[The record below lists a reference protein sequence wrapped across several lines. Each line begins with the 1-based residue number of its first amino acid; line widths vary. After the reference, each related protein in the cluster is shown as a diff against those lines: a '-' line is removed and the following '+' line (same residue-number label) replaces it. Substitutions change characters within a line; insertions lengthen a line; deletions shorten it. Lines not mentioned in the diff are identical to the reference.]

1 MELCL
6 AATLLLVVEVSSR
19 QAPRHPFAAQYH
31 IQTDHGEGRFFRFQ
45 THSGQFRKETLNP
58 DGSQEGSYGWVDPNG
73 VLRLFYYVADSKGYR
88 IVKEKLIQLGH
99 EQGQHIPDHDQHVP
113 HTQGSINNYVEEES
127 ISLLRQPA
135 KRRRIIIGSAAK
147 SVPVRPQ
154 RRKDDDIVIGH
165 GGEQFQQAK
174 QPLDLSGIVIGLSGE
189 GTPAMNPAKPG
200 QMSARLPAPPSARSA
215 TNTDIVIGTASAS
228 SSLAR
233 PVIVVGKTPDSSA
246 AARSSTRP
254 GIVIGKTPLR
264 SAPSS
269 ATGATGPL
277 PAGHGIVIGSSRGR
291 RGGPTRN

>member
-1 MELCL
+1 MGCGRGRRNMQLCL

-19 QAPRHPFAAQYH
+19 QAPNQPFAAQYH

-88 IVKEKLIQLGH
+88 IVKEKLIQLDH
-99 EQGQHIPDHDQHVP
+99 EQGQRIPGHDQHVP
-113 HTQGSINNYVEEES
+113 HTQGSINNFVEEES

-147 SVPVRPQ
+147 SAPVKPQ

-165 GGEQFQQAK
+165 GVQQPQQAK
-174 QPLDLSGIVIGLSGE
+174 APLDLSGIVIGLSGE
-189 GTPAMNPAKPG
+189 GTPAMEPAKPAEV
-200 QMSARLPAPPSARSA
+200 SAMLPAPPSARSPTKSA
-215 TNTDIVIGTASAS
+215 TVIGSSPAS

-233 PVIVVGKTPDSSA
+233 PVIVVG
-246 AARSSTRP
+246 
-254 GIVIGKTPLR
+254 
-264 SAPSS
+264 
-269 ATGATGPL
+269 
-277 PAGHGIVIGSSRGR
+277 
-291 RGGPTRN
+291 

>member
-1 MELCL
+1 MGCGRGRRNMQLCL
-6 AATLLLVVEVSSR
+6 VATLLLVVEVSSR

-99 EQGQHIPDHDQHVP
+99 EQGQRIPGHDQLVP
-113 HTQGSINNYVEEES
+113 HTQGSITNYVEEES

-135 KRRRIIIGSAAK
+135 KWRRIIIGSAAK

-189 GTPAMNPAKPG
+189 GTPAKPA
-200 QMSARLPAPPSARSA
+200 QVSVRSPAPPSARFA
-215 TNTDIVIGTASAS
+215 TKSVTLIGTASAS

-233 PVIVVGKTPDSSA
+233 P
-246 AARSSTRP
+246 
-254 GIVIGKTPLR
+254 
-264 SAPSS
+264 
-269 ATGATGPL
+269 
-277 PAGHGIVIGSSRGR
+277 
-291 RGGPTRN
+291 